1 MSLVVLV
8 FAFYELSGG
17 KDFVPRS
24 ETRRLAAEAST
35 DPAPISTPLTSS
47 ASVIAASVPSKTI
60 ARFPA
65 SSAGV
70 DAAPGVDKTPSASAQ
85 PVRTASAGAVYP
97 LPEGEDGVRSAGVT
111 LVSLEENPALFARPL
126 TDDRASGDAET
137 MTVRATQAAALSSPV
152 SGAADPARVKRAD
165 FFPSQRDIRAVD
177 GDRVNMRNGPGTSF
191 SVLAS
196 LPRDTRVEVLTD
208 PGDGWVRLR
217 PINGGPVGWIASY
230 LLTNVN

>member
-1 MSLVVLV
+1 MV
-8 FAFYELSGG
+8 FAFYEMSGG

-60 ARFPA
+60 AKFPA
-65 SSAGV
+65 SPARN
-70 DAAPGVDKTPSASAQ
+70 DAAVDKTQPASAKA
-85 PVRTASAGAVYP
+85 VRTASASAIYP
-97 LPEGEDGVRSAGVT
+97 VPDGEDGVRSAGVT

-126 TDDRASGDAET
+126 IDDRAPEENET

-152 SGAADPARVKRAD
+152 AGAADPTRAKRED
-165 FFPSQRDIRAVD
+165 FFPNQRDIRAVD

-217 PINGGPVGWIASY
+217 PINGGPVGWMASY